1 MEAVKPHINTRYL
14 EAMEAQITLARYYE
28 TKSTFPIRRAQEK
41 IMEKRILD
49 MTASLLMLANPI
61 YVSPDVADALWDSM
75 GDIDHVSLA
84 LHPTDAPCQ
93 YGFAYIGGEEWP
105 LANQVTG
112 FTSTAKAVSWAVEDD
127 GVWITVYGRSF
138 EHDRPMPGDDKLQ
151 MNDLLTYKFGDP
163 LIQAADASADSL
175 STDDYKRSYI
185 DTDGKMQT
193 ISLTREEAY
202 DAILEQQLTA
212 LRYLAAIWLFMKQ
225 RIAAQGR
232 GGIDRATRR
241 RIPQDYT
248 GSDFVNIVY
257 LRATDR
263 QQRRSRATGTG
274 SKWTHRSIR
283 RAHWHN
289 YWCEGKTPNCDYNQ
303 EHIDRRLEPRFVQA
317 TVCGPE
323 DAPLKAG
330 TKLFAVVR

>member
-1 MEAVKPHINTRYL
+1 M
-14 EAMEAQITLARYYE
+14 
-28 TKSTFPIRRAQEK
+28 
-41 IMEKRILD
+41 
-49 MTASLLMLANPI
+49 
-61 YVSPDVADALWDSM
+61 
-75 GDIDHVSLA
+75 
-84 LHPTDAPCQ
+84 
-93 YGFAYIGGEEWP
+93 
-105 LANQVTG
+105 
-112 FTSTAKAVSWAVEDD
+112 
-127 GVWITVYGRSF
+127 
-138 EHDRPMPGDDKLQ
+138 
-151 MNDLLTYKFGDP
+151 
-163 LIQAADASADSL
+163 
-175 STDDYKRSYI
+175 
-185 DTDGKMQT
+185 
-193 ISLTREEAY
+193 TREEAY